1 MMRPDSDW
9 DAVVIGAGPAGS
21 IAALGL
27 ARSGHRVL
35 LMERSR
41 WPRSKVCGSCLNGL
55 ALHVL
60 AEAGLGSLVAD
71 CGGRPLDTVV
81 LHAGPRRARLPLPTG
96 AALSRAVFDAALV
109 REATRAGA
117 VFLPETVAAVGQVAG
132 DHRQVILRQGAD
144 RVAVQARVVLATTG
158 LGAEAAD
165 TTVLP
170 RATVNRASRIGAG
183 ATIDT
188 GSDDYRPGIVY
199 MASGRQ
205 GYVGL
210 VRIESG
216 ALDVAAALDPAA
228 VRARGNIGVVIRG
241 VLEEAGLPVPS
252 GATEADWRGTPA
264 LTRTRTRLGA
274 ERLFIA
280 GDAAGYVEPFTG
292 EGIGWAL
299 ASGQA
304 LIPLAQQA
312 IHVWQGDEV
321 QRWERYHRDLIARR
335 QFICR
340 TLRPL
345 LRSPVG
351 VRTGVALLGRS
362 PALARPV
369 IRRINAALP
378 VEGAPA

>member
-1 MMRPDSDW
+1 MTRPDSDW

-35 LMERSR
+35 LVERSR

-81 LHAGPRRARLPLPTG
+81 LHAGPRRARLPLPAG

-165 TTVLP
+165 ITVLP
-170 RATVNRASRIGAG
+170 RATVDRASRIGAG

-228 VRARGNIGVVIRG
+228 VRAEGNIGAVIRN
-241 VLEEAGLPVPS
+241 VLEEAGLPIPS

-312 IHVWQGDEV
+312 IHAWQGDEV

-335 QFICR
+335 QFTCR

-345 LRSPVG
+345 LRSPVA

-378 VEGAPA
+378 AEGAPA